1 MEKGIVERRARQIR
15 LSLTRAEWDAILNEL
30 DTQPETAECC
40 ADAIDSLRSHLSSV
54 ACEPDEMVSF
64 EQTSIAWSTLILGIC
79 LHLTHVTTLLPLA
92 KRLRSQL
99 EVQIRRIESPVY
111 LESPAHIQ
119 QWQPLTADDCWERI
133 DRN

>member
-1 MEKGIVERRARQIR
+1 MERRARQIQ
-15 LSLTRAEWDAILNEL
+15 LSLSRAEWETILNEL

-40 ADAIDSLRSHLSSV
+40 AVAIDALRSHLSSV
-54 ACEPDEMVSF
+54 VAEPDDVVSLT
-64 EQTSIAWSTLILGIC
+64 QTSVAWSTLILGIC

-111 LESPAHIQ
+111 LENPADAQ